1 VSNWLMVSY
10 HVPNEPSAVRV
21 ATWRALKQV
30 GAVKLGDGLY
40 FLPNTEECTA
50 ALEEL
55 RGRIEG
61 GGGSALTIVARGL
74 SDADEANLNE
84 LFAAARSDE
93 FRQVFRSSARL
104 VEHIAREEATDDYR
118 LAEVDALEEELEKVR
133 RQFQRASDRD
143 YLGAPGR
150 DEAANAVSEAAQR
163 MRRYLDEAFR
173 KENGLPA
180 RDEAEVSQSTSEP
193 TPLRSAR

>member
-1 VSNWLMVSY
+1 MVSY

-21 ATWRALKQV
+21 ATWRALKHV

-40 FLPNTEECTA
+40 FLPNTDACTA
-50 ALEEL
+50 SLEEL
-55 RGRIEG
+55 RGRIEI

-74 SDADEANLNE
+74 SDADEANLQE
-84 LFAAARSDE
+84 LFAAARADE
-93 FRQVFRSSARL
+93 FHQVFKSSARL

-143 YLGAPGR
+143 HLGAAGR
-150 DEAANAVSEAAQR
+150 EEAANAVSEAAQR

-173 KENGLPA
+173 KENGLPV
-180 RDEAEVSQSTSEP
+180 REEPEMQGVPEAIALEGEQ
-193 TPLRSAR
+193 

>member
-40 FLPNTEECTA
+40 FLPNTDACTT

-55 RGRIEG
+55 RARIES

-74 SDADEANLNE
+74 SDSDEANLRD
-84 LFAAARSDE
+84 LFLAARSDE
-93 FRQVFRSSARL
+93 FRQVSRSSTRL

-143 YLGAPGR
+143 YLGAPER
-150 DEAANAVSEAAQR
+150 DEAASAVSEAAER

-180 RDEAEVSQSTSEP
+180 REQPEISQSPAEP